1 MPKSIITR
9 LTEEQEALISIYR
22 DKWRS
27 IQLLTEPI
35 ELEQATAT
43 VKAAYIA
50 SNYPEPEILFYNS
63 PLAAIEKVLT
73 IENFRAYLGRHLQV
87 KFSKRVLNHLE
98 YGIREQIDEQIFVK
112 LRSKIQFPEFPHYPT
127 DNYPQNSY
135 FLYGVTRCTEHQLI
149 ADLDKP
155 EFEFAD
161 ISYLANSITLPPE
174 WAILGCMFDFCISVL
189 NVRHDKKKWKVLQD
203 LMQYCSFLFLFEKVC
218 ILCDRPVKLS
228 FNRENMLQAERE
240 PALQFTDG
248 YSVYADREIHHFQK
262 EQYDEK

>member
-27 IQLLTEPI
+27 IQLLTEP
-35 ELEQATAT
+35 
-43 VKAAYIA
+43 
-50 SNYPEPEILFYNS
+50 
-63 PLAAIEKVLT
+63 
-73 IENFRAYLGRHLQV
+73 
-87 KFSKRVLNHLE
+87 
-98 YGIREQIDEQIFVK
+98 
-112 LRSKIQFPEFPHYPT
+112 
-127 DNYPQNSY
+127 
-135 FLYGVTRCTEHQLI
+135 
-149 ADLDKP
+149 
-155 EFEFAD
+155 FEFAD